1 MTTPTPEGS
10 PAPGARHSTTTGIPL
25 RLLTAWALLA
35 LAAIIVGFAFLQWI
49 FPGRATPLVDRF
61 GVTDFANH
69 TVLVAPLLAMLV
81 ASRLG
86 SPLRGAKLMGVV
98 ALATYAAALLFGL
111 VSFLVTIAP
120 TFDVAGQGWFHGFG
134 AVVQGLGSMLV
145 ELLLLGLLALAA
157 LWTYKL
163 YTSLGGRLPPLSVQ
177 TD

>member
-1 MTTPTPEGS
+1 MATSNPEGS
-10 PAPGARHSTTTGIPL
+10 SASGGRPSTTGIPL

-35 LAAIIVGFAFLQWI
+35 LAAVVVGFAFLRWI
-49 FPGRATPLVDRF
+49 FPESSIAFINRF
-61 GVTDFANH
+61 RVADFANH

-86 SPLRGAKLMGVV
+86 APLRGAKLMGVV
-98 ALATYAAALLFGL
+98 ALATYAAALLFGT

-120 TFDVAGQGWFHGFG
+120 KFDVAGQGWFHGFG

-145 ELLLLGLLALAA
+145 ELLLLALLALAA

-163 YTSLGGRLPPLSVQ
+163 YTGLGGRLPALSVQ